1 LKQDEAD
8 ELMATDPDAFLLLS
22 FARNHNGPDSEFML
36 ANGLEERLPSL
47 TRKRISGAR
56 TRLTGRFW
64 EMIRRTTKDGGPA
77 LYRWLKKPTGQN

>member
-1 LKQDEAD
+1 MQDEAD

-22 FARNHNGPDSEFML
+22 FARNHNGPDATFML

-47 TRKRISGAR
+47 TRKRISAAR
-56 TRLTGRFW
+56 TRLTGRYW
-64 EMIRRTTKDGGPA
+64 EMVRRTSKDGGPA